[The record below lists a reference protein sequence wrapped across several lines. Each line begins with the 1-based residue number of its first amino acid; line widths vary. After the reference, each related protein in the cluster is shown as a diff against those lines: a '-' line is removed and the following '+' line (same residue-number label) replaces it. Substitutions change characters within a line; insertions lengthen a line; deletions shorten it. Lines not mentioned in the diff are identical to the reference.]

1 MGEDAKR
8 MTRRYWNEEI
18 ETLPEADIARL
29 ETERLRAQLPYLASS
44 SDFFRAKFDQA
55 GIRPE
60 AVTRREDLDG
70 LPFTEKRELSAVQAD
85 GSLIGANL
93 CARLED
99 VVRIQA
105 TGGTTGQPL
114 RIAFTRQD
122 VADYSE
128 MGARALWAAGC
139 RPGEIVLACMN
150 YNLYAGGVSDHLC
163 FETLGAATLPYG
175 VGQSKRLLHMMAG
188 MRDPLAIW
196 STPSYAVRLAEVAV
210 EEGLSPHEVG
220 LAKGYFSGEAGL
232 QVPGYRE
239 RVEGAWGL
247 SAADVYGIGELGL
260 HCGECEFRTGFHY
273 GATGFVLTELI
284 DPETAEPIAF
294 EEGAVGEFVYTSLRR
309 SASPVLRLRSHDL
322 MQVFT
327 ELCECGRTSFRF
339 EVLGRSDDMFIVKG
353 VNVFPL
359 AVQAALAALQ
369 PRLTGEFRIL
379 LDRPPPID
387 YAPRIQVE
395 VARKVPEAALADLIG
410 ETQDAIRKA
419 CNFTAAIE
427 PVPQGTI
434 ASEKKTRRLHRTY
447 QGDIQE

>member
-1 MGEDAKR
+1 
-8 MTRRYWNEEI
+8 MTRRYWNEEV
-18 ETLPEADIARL
+18 ETLPQADIARL
-29 ETERLRAQLPYLASS
+29 ESERLPAQLAYMAAT

-55 GIRPE
+55 GLAPE
-60 AVTRREDLDG
+60 AVTGRDELAR
-70 LPFTEKRELSAVQAD
+70 LPFMEKRELAAAQAD

-93 CARLED
+93 CAPLDE

-128 MGARALWAAGC
+128 MGARALWASGC
-139 RPGEIVLACMN
+139 RPGEIVFACMN
-150 YNLYAGGVSDHLC
+150 YSLYAGGVSDHMC

-196 STPSYAVRLAEVAV
+196 ATPSYAVRLAEVAA
-210 EEGLSPHEVG
+210 EEGLSPRKIG

-232 QVPGYRE
+232 QVPGYRARIE
-239 RVEGAWGL
+239 EAWGL
-247 SAADVYGIGELGL
+247 TAADVYGVGELGL

-273 GATGFVLTELI
+273 ASTGFVLTELI
-284 DPETAEPIAF
+284 DPETTQPLAF
-294 EEGAVGEFVYTSLRR
+294 AEGAVGEFVYTSLRR
-309 SASPVLRLRSHDL
+309 EAGPVLRLRSHDL

-327 ELCECGRTSFRF
+327 EACECGRTSFRF
-339 EVLGRSDDMFIVKG
+339 KVLGRSDDMFIVKG

-359 AVQAALAALQ
+359 AVQAALTALQ

-379 LDRPPPID
+379 LDQAPPID
-387 YAPRIQVE
+387 YAPRVQVE
-395 VARKVPEAALADLIG
+395 VARGLPEAAVAELVA
-410 ETQDAIRKA
+410 ETRAAVRRD

-434 ASEKKTRRLHRTY
+434 ASEKKTRRLYRIY
-447 QGDIQE
+447 QGDAPE